1 MPPVDWTALNRF
13 AYSFVSPSA
22 PNPGAVVRRALL
34 LGDIPLGD
42 QLPISAKA
50 RGAGVIVFN
59 TPVARDAA
67 VDGENIPVRQYT
79 VHFERP
85 EETEVEGSFEHGGY
99 VILALEK
106 SPLQHWNKTDVLI
119 AMGGV
124 ANPTQISPVCFLGA
138 DFTAVIVTARYVSF
152 SDIPVVLRLKKDDDT
167 FSTADIYPVRRWGE
181 GPDSLD
187 SNPGG
192 GATTAPTTAK
202 PRTTGRGARRCT
214 RPRSASGSS
223 PPTTASVALAVP
235 RATPR
240 RTPPWPSPR

>member
-106 SPLQHWNKTDVLI
+106 FPCSI
-119 AMGGV
+119 G
-124 ANPTQISPVCFLGA
+124 
-138 DFTAVIVTARYVSF
+138 
-152 SDIPVVLRLKKDDDT
+152 
-167 FSTADIYPVRRWGE
+167 
-181 GPDSLD
+181 
-187 SNPGG
+187 
-192 GATTAPTTAK
+192 
-202 PRTTGRGARRCT
+202 T
-214 RPRSASGSS
+214 RPMSSSPWAGWRTPPKSPRSVSWGRTSPRSSS
-223 PPTTASVALAVP
+223 PPGT
-235 RATPR
+235 
-240 RTPPWPSPR
+240 